1 MIKIRISYT
10 DNEDFNRIIS
20 ELKSFKIV
28 RMRKEQHK
36 GVFKNRWVELQRI
49 G

>member
-10 DNEDFNRIIS
+10 SEAEFEAVIS
-20 ELKSFKIV
+20 ELKSFKIKV
-28 RMRKEQHK
+28 KKEQPPK
-36 GVFKNRWVELQRI
+36 GKFKNRWVELQYI